1 MKRSLKI
8 RQKECPLKKSVI
20 TLNRTYN
27 EDIHETQETRKHL
40 INTVPYEQ
48 NRL

>member
-8 RQKECPLKKSVI
+8 RQKRCPLKKSIVI
-20 TLNRTYN
+20 FNKTYN
-27 EDIHETQETRKHL
+27 KDIHKTQEIRKCL